1 MTLTDHQK
9 AELVDPDDGENRA
22 VRYFLM
28 MYGGQTCTIEGMRKH
43 LQLSG
48 FPYWPE
54 WAERDGHLTKGGAQA
69 WIRYLIGLES
79 ALSALSAQ
87 PANLSAALDALN
99 STGEECE
106 FNDMAAMA
114 FPLDAWN
121 EFEELLNQFIPESKP
136 AITEARVIELA
147 RQAGALKASDIYD
160 KESLIVDAGDL
171 IRFAALLAAEGKVK

>member
-1 MTLTDHQK
+1 MNMTLTDEQK
-9 AELVDPDDGENRA
+9 AALVDPDDGENRA

-28 MYGGQTCTIEGMRKH
+28 MYGGQTRTIEGMRKH

-79 ALSALSAQ
+79 ALSAQ
-87 PANLSAALDALN
+87 PA
-99 STGEECE
+99 
-106 FNDMAAMA
+106 
-114 FPLDAWN
+114 
-121 EFEELLNQFIPESKP
+121 KP

-160 KESLIVDAGDL
+160 KESLIVDSGDL
-171 IRFAALLAAEGKVK
+171 IRFAALLAAEGNKP

>member
-1 MTLTDHQK
+1 MTLTDEQK
-9 AELVDPDDGENRA
+9 AALVDPDDGENRA

-28 MYGGQTCTIEGMRKH
+28 MYGGQTRTIEGMRKH

-87 PANLSAALDALN
+87 P
-99 STGEECE
+99 
-106 FNDMAAMA
+106 
-114 FPLDAWN
+114 
-121 EFEELLNQFIPESKP
+121 SKP
-136 AITEARVIELA
+136 AITEARVSDLKQKYTLSSPVVVQDEPDAHNVYLQVGNQRFCVTPMHCESIEETNHMQTMLA
-147 RQAGALKASDIYD
+147 NAL
-160 KESLIVDAGDL
+160 
-171 IRFAALLAAEGKVK
+171 AALLAAEGNKP